1 MLQKLLVVFREEGLV
16 QSHYV
21 GVLNVSQDRD
31 LIERV
36 IPFLFVE
43 LAHLNDFES
52 VQAPVRY
59 PPYFEYSA
67 VGSLSYRARGH

>member
-1 MLQKLLVVFREEGLV
+1 M
-16 QSHYV
+16 QSHNI
-21 GVLNVSQDRD
+21 GMLNVSQDRD

-43 LAHLNDFES
+43 LAHLNYFES

-59 PPYFEYSA
+59 PPCFEHSA
-67 VGSLSYRARGH
+67 VGSLSYRSRGH